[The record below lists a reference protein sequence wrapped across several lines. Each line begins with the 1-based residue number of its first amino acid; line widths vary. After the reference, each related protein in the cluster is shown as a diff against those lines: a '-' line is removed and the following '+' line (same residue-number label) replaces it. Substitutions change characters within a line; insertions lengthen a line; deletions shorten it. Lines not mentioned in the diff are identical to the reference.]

1 MKLLRLLR
9 YCKPKAAVDW
19 GYGWEICQGRTVKW
33 LEIVIQLICHRLPRM
48 TNILL
53 GVAWIFFFRLSK
65 RKHRDIKQYY
75 RGYSNTETS
84 LLICHT
90 ATCCD
95 VTPCQGRFGGKEI
108 PSLSSLTKRF
118 VLNSIA
124 HVRFVNILAWYQSF
138 LLNFSS
144 LFSSRSY
151 FLGNN
156 TGAVLVF
163 QKS

>member
-1 MKLLRLLR
+1 MPGKN
-9 YCKPKAAVDW
+9 CKVA
-19 GYGWEICQGRTVKW
+19 GN
-33 LEIVIQLICHRLPRM
+33 CHPIDLSSFAK
-48 TNILL
+48 NDEYL
-53 GVAWIFFFRLSK
+53 AWCGMNFFFRLSK
-65 RKHRDIKQYY
+65 REHRDIQQHY

-108 PSLSSLTKRF
+108 PSLSSLTKIF

-144 LFSSRSY
+144 LFCSRSY